1 MSTIEKL
8 YKNGIR
14 FDFVELTS
22 IALRYGIVKL
32 SFFGSSVRTD
42 NPAPNDIDLL
52 VVFDSQATISLF
64 DIMDLEAEL
73 AALFNLPVDLVE
85 PDALTNPIRRKNIL
99 SSVEPLYAA

>member
-8 YKNGIR
+8 HKNGIQ
-14 FDFVELTS
+14 FDFGELTS
-22 IALRYGIVKL
+22 IAHTYGIVNL
-32 SFFGSSVRTD
+32 SVFGSSVRAN
-42 NPAPNDIDLL
+42 NPTPNDIDLL

-64 DIMDLEAEL
+64 DLMDLEAEL
-73 AALFNLPVDLVE
+73 AALFRLPVDLVE